1 MLTTEV
7 QVTEVD
13 RHVSRDLH
21 IAPGALGVLVGI
33 TALVALQD
41 DLGDEV
47 LVFAEGHDTWR

>member
-47 LVFAEGHDTWR
+47 LVFAEGHDTW